1 MPRIAALAPIA
12 FLLAASLAAGPPRRH
27 IPAPVPF
34 PATAAAQIRAGS
46 LTLPRCPIIPAYCG
60 SVARPLDPAGQVP
73 GTIQI
78 AFEFYPHLNSSQPAT
93 GTIVAVEGGPGY
105 PSTGSR
111 AGYLDL
117 FYPLLDTNDLLLV
130 DNRGTG
136 KSQALDCEPLQS
148 DGNGTLH
155 DISLCG
161 AFLGPASD
169 LYGTGLAADDLA
181 AVLAALAI
189 PQIDLY
195 GDSYGSY
202 FAQAFAGRH
211 GDLLRALILDSTWPV
226 AGESP
231 WYPEAAPAMRNA
243 FNITCQQ
250 NADCRDLAGT
260 SMGRIA
266 ALLGALEAH
275 PFPGTAPD
283 GNGKYIA
290 VHADGESLAYE
301 AYSNST
307 ESVVYRELDP
317 AARAYL
323 GQGDSAPLLRLIA
336 ENGRASLSNCEGGA
350 PSCYS
355 AALFVAVSC
364 TDYPQIYDMT
374 SPPALRPSQAH
385 ASIQQ
390 EKLSDPG
397 VYAPFSIA
405 DYRLMPLPS
414 SVLDMCLTW
423 PVPSPAHPPG
433 QPVPPGTV
441 FPAAPVLVL
450 SGGLDSL
457 TPAQQGAEAAALFPN
472 ATQIV
477 VANSFHVT
485 AVDDQ
490 DDCASAIAVNFFR
503 DLTPGDTSC
512 ASQIAEV
519 RMVPKFAVNMSELDP
534 ATPGAGNQG
543 TTADLQAAAAA
554 ALTAGDAIARWWV
567 NTSGSGVG
575 LRGGQFQYTDT
586 GNITNFTL
594 DNSQWVEDLAVS
606 GSITWQYATPGAVVA
621 QLTFNTAAGPGTLR
635 ISWDDRQ
642 PQAQATIQG
651 AIGGRAIAATMQA
664 P

>member
-1 MPRIAALAPIA
+1 MTHSLI
-12 FLLAASLAAGPPRRH
+12 LLLLPL
-27 IPAPVPF
+27 
-34 PATAAAQIRAGS
+34 AQIRVGS
-46 LTLPRCPIIPAYCG
+46 LTLTRCPTIQAYCG
-60 SVARPLDPAGQVP
+60 SLTRPLDPAGQVP
-73 GTIQI
+73 GTIDI
-78 AFEFYPHLNSSQPAT
+78 AFEFYPHLDASQPAA

-111 AGYLDL
+111 AGYFDL
-117 FYPLLDTNDLLLV
+117 FYPLLDTRDLLLV

-136 KSQALDCEPLQS
+136 KSQPIDCEPLQT
-148 DGNGTLH
+148 DGNGTLQ
-155 DISLCG
+155 DIALCG
-161 AFLGPASD
+161 ASLGPAAD

-202 FAQAFAGRH
+202 FSQAFAGRN

-226 AGESP
+226 VGESP
-231 WYPEAAPAMRNA
+231 WYPEAGPAMQNA
-243 FNITCQQ
+243 FNVTCRQ
-250 NADCRDLAGT
+250 NADCRDLPGT
-260 SMGRIA
+260 SIGRIT
-266 ALLGALEAH
+266 ALLGALDAH
-275 PFPGTAPD
+275 PFAGAAPD
-283 GNGKYIA
+283 GNGHFIT

-301 AYSNST
+301 AYSNSS

-323 GQGDSAPLLRLIA
+323 DQGDRAPLLRLIA
-336 ENGRASLSNCEGGA
+336 ENGRASLSNCDDGA

-374 SPPALRPSQAH
+374 ARPSLRPAQAL
-385 ASIQQ
+385 ANIQQ
-390 EKLSDPG
+390 EQLTDPG
-397 VYAPFSIA
+397 VYAPFSIT

-423 PVPSPAHPPG
+423 PVPSPDHPPG

-441 FPAAPVLVL
+441 FPSVPVLVL

-477 VANSFHVT
+477 VANSFHIT
-485 AVDDQ
+485 AVEDQ
-490 DDCASAIAVNFFR
+490 DDCASAIAVRFFR

-519 RMVPKFAVNMSELDP
+519 RMVPKFARYMSELTP
-534 ATPGAGNQG
+534 AIPGPGNQG
-543 TTADLQAAAAA
+543 TPADLQAAAAA

-575 LRGGQFQYTDT
+575 LRGGQFQYTSAGD
-586 GNITNFTL
+586 ITNFTL
-594 DNSQWVEDLAVS
+594 DNSQWVDDLAVS
-606 GSITWQYATPGAVVA
+606 GTIAWQYATPGAVLA
-621 QLTFNTAAGPGTLR
+621 QLAFNTPAGSGALQ

-651 AIGGRAIAATMQA
+651 TIGGRAIAAAMPA

>member
-202 FAQAFAGRH
+202 FCQAFAARH
-211 GDLLRALILDSTWPV
+211 GDLLRSLILDSTWPV
-226 AGESP
+226 VGESP
-231 WYPEAAPAMRNA
+231 WYPEAAGAMRNA

-250 NADCRDLAGT
+250 NADCRDIPGT
-260 SMGRIA
+260 SIGRISR
-266 ALLGALEAH
+266 LLASLETH
-275 PFPGTAPD
+275 PFSGSAPD
-283 GNGKYIA
+283 GNGQYLT
-290 VHADGESLAYE
+290 VNADGESLAYE
-301 AYSNST
+301 AYSNSS

-323 GQGDSAPLLRLIA
+323 DRGDSLPLLRLIA
-336 ENGRASLSNCEGGA
+336 ENNRASLSNCAGGA
-350 PSCYS
+350 PMCYS

-374 SPPALRPSQAH
+374 AIPSLRPAQAL
-385 ASIQQ
+385 ADIQQ
-390 EKLSDPG
+390 EKLTDPG
-397 VYAPFSIA
+397 VYAPFTIRE
-405 DYRLMPLPS
+405 YGHMPLPS
-414 SVLDMCLTW
+414 SVLDMCLPW
-423 PVPSPAHPPG
+423 PVPAPAHPPA
-433 QPVPPGTV
+433 QPVPPGAV
-441 FPAAPVLVL
+441 FPDVPVLVL
-450 SGGLDSL
+450 SGGPDSL

-472 ATQIV
+472 ARQIV

-485 AVDDQ
+485 AMDDQ
-490 DDCASAIAVNFFR
+490 DDCASAIAVHFFR
-503 DLTPGDTSC
+503 DLAPGDTAC

-519 RMVPKFAVNMSELDP
+519 RMVPKFARYMSELDP
-534 ATPGAGNQG
+534 ATAGAGNQG
-543 TTADLQAAAAA
+543 TPADLRAAAAA

-575 LRGGQFQYTDT
+575 LRGGQFHYSDQGD
-586 GNITNFTL
+586 IANFTL

-606 GSITWQYATPGAVVA
+606 GAITWQYSTPGAVVA
-621 QLTFNTAAGPGTLR
+621 QLTFNTPAGPGALT
-635 ISWDDRQ
+635 ITWDDRQ
-642 PQAQATIQG
+642 PQAQA
-651 AIGGRAIAATMQA
+651 AI
-664 P
+664 